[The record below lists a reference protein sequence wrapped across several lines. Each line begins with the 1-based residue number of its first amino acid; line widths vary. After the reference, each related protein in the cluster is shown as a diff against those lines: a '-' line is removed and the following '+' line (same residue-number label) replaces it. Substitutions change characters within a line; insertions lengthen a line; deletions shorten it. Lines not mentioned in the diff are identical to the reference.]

1 MVQMKKKLWLVVLA
15 VILSLQGWSLAY
27 DYREEPLSEAE
38 LKILN
43 GLNDDISIA
52 RWDLEAGV
60 YGVDGYEFDWSK
72 ARKAF
77 SFTSEALFLDLLRNG
92 TWEEHQFGVDARYE
106 LLLEKNDAVFAYLEA
121 NIRESGSAWASLRR
135 YGVVSG
141 NSNVV
146 KSKEYLFRDDLIPED
161 IDTEDASI
169 YLLELDRVTFITVV
183 REGGVDLIPFSE
195 RPDLFGLNNGEVYT
209 PEEVYAAGSGY
220 FHRGNYTTE
229 QLKWG
234 CAAVLLLVVSFIAAL
249 NIANK
254 REKQR
259 VGTGEEERETLDA
272 AI

>member
-146 KSKEYLFRDDLIPED
+146 KSKEYLFRDDLIPEEL
-161 IDTEDASI
+161 DTEDASV
-169 YLLELDRVTFITVV
+169 YLIVLSDDTFVTVV
-183 REGGVDLIPFSE
+183 KETDVMMIPFSND
-195 RPDLFGLNNGEVYT
+195 PDLLGLKNGELYT
-209 PEEVYAAGSGY
+209 PEEVYEAVSTSTKGY
-220 FHRGNYTTE
+220 LTTGQLNRGF
-229 QLKWG
+229 G
-234 CAAVLLLVVSFIAAL
+234 AVLLLVVSFIAAL